1 MTIPISNALGIRKK
15 KINKITIGNIK
26 KYNNLNFSIPKNND
40 FPLLKILKLIP
51 ENESNF
57 EIILTTLNDNL
68 VNKYLNGKINYISIQ
83 KNLLY
88 FIQCTYFKKFFKLK
102 PLNITDIKSMIKITD
117 NYLDKNIKFYDK

>member
-1 MTIPISNALGIRKK
+1 MIFIIKNF
-15 KINKITIGNIK
+15 KIN
-26 KYNNLNFSIPKNND
+26 S
-40 FPLLKILKLIP
+40 

-102 PLNITDIKSMIKITD
+102 PLNITDIKILIKIKD